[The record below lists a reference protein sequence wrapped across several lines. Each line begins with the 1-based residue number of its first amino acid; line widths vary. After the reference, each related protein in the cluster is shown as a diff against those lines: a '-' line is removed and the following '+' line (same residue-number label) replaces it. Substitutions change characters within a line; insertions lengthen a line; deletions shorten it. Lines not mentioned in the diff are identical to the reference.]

1 VIPNITL
8 KTTLFTLGWLIPDSN
23 YVTHCHGWPFLIV
36 LVAAEGR
43 QVNRGGRRC

>member
-1 VIPNITL
+1 
-8 KTTLFTLGWLIPDSN
+8 
-23 YVTHCHGWPFLIV
+23 V